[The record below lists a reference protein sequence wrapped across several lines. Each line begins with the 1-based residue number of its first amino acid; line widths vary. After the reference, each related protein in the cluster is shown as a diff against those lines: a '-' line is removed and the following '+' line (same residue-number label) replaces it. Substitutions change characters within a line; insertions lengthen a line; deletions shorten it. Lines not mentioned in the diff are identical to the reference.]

1 MCTGVGIR
9 VRPLSGK
16 LLLDRDNHDYY
27 IKLLLHYWEAVGS
40 NGMQMKCTL
49 QSVLQRQ
56 TWSEKLLLNFLSTLN
71 VLPNSLYTVCRRLPL
86 VL

>member
-9 VRPLSGK
+9 VRPLSEK
-16 LLLDRDNHDYY
+16 LLLDRNNHYYY
-27 IKLLLHYWEAVGS
+27 IKLLLHYWEGVGS
-40 NGMQMKCTL
+40 SGMQMNCTL

-71 VLPNSLYTVCRRLPL
+71 VLPNYLYTVCRRLPL